1 MATPTGGAVHQLPET
16 PNDVMSVRRLGPDM
30 FECTLRSA
38 AIWQGDA
45 QLLMSLPHGV
55 ARLATLQMR
64 ERVAQAKA
72 KTKAKAKAEEEE
84 APREKDE
91 PAESSGSRRSGGEH
105 GEARAPEHGGGAAV
119 HGGQIAGT
127 SAKRQRTFNQMS
139 SSGAAGQ
146 VGSEHGQAGASEHGG
161 GEHGRMAGTS
171 AMLNTQNTA

>member
-1 MATPTGGAVHQLPET
+1 
-16 PNDVMSVRRLGPDM
+16 MSVRRLGPDM

-38 AIWQGDA
+38 TIWQGDA

-72 KTKAKAKAEEEE
+72 KTKAKAKAEEEP
-84 APREKDE
+84 PREKDE

-127 SAKRQRTFNQMS
+127 SAKR
-139 SSGAAGQ
+139 
-146 VGSEHGQAGASEHGG
+146 
-161 GEHGRMAGTS
+161 
-171 AMLNTQNTA
+171 